1 MVIRVDGLMPPCPVV
16 FSFSPNRRRWRAV
29 TKACRTGFDWDTSP
43 RWDTEHLSQSSG
55 RMGTPSKTLSS
66 KHFRYSYF
74 ILSSYEVT
82 VNNARLTVEMLLLN
96 SHHSSCRKKKISH
109 LKMNT
114 VGFLTALASA
124 LHVIATCCLFF
135 HRQQERINS
144 QREDIERQR
153 KLLAKRKPPS
163 MAQTPPPSL
172 EQNKRKSK
180 ANGTESETYD
190 ALLQYIL
197 LLIQFLP

>member
-16 FSFSPNRRRWRAV
+16 FSFSPNRRRWHAV

-82 VNNARLTVEMLLLN
+82 VNNARLTVEILLLN

-124 LHVIATCCLFF
+124 LHVIATCRLFF
-135 HRQQERINS
+135 TGNKKGLIPSERTSSGKGSCWPNAS
-144 QREDIERQR
+144 RPQWPRLRPQAWSKTNAKAKPMEQR
-153 KLLAKRKPPS
+153 AKRMMLYYNIS
-163 MAQTPPPSL
+163 S
-172 EQNKRKSK
+172 
-180 ANGTESETYD
+180 
-190 ALLQYIL
+190 
-197 LLIQFLP
+197 F